1 MARKRY
7 SNEDVLKLLREINVY
22 LHTRQLNEVNAAVTE
37 LTTRLA
43 PKVLARDIEFT
54 VNTATQDVKARFD
67 PTLLNEAITN
77 LIENALQ
84 HGGNTL
90 SEIIVTVSANSDAV
104 TIQVENDGLK
114 IEESE
119 IQSCFDRF
127 SQIGENSGSGLG
139 LAIVYEIA
147 KIHQGEVMVTTK
159 PRMRFTFSIPTKVS
173 QDF

>member
-1 MARKRY
+1 MRHLR
-7 SNEDVLKLLREINVY
+7 DDTVLILDGEVRVYRRE
-22 LHTRQLNEVNAAVTE
+22 RSRRWQAAFS
-37 LTTRLA
+37 
-43 PKVLARDIEFT
+43 I
-54 VNTATQDVKARFD
+54 
-67 PTLLNEAITN
+67 
-77 LIENALQ
+77 
-84 HGGNTL
+84 
-90 SEIIVTVSANSDAV
+90 
-104 TIQVENDGLK
+104 K
-114 IEESE
+114 IEDSE